1 MDHSEMKKLILFD
14 GECILCNKTVQLI
27 IKNDPKKLFKFATL
41 QSTFGKSV
49 LNKVGATDANLN
61 SILLIE
67 GSRYFTKSRAVLK
80 ILKGLQYYSLLYPIL
95 RLFPNFLLDFL
106 YNYIAGIRY
115 KLFGKTDHC
124 EIYQKK
130 EFTERIISES
140 SEME

>member
-1 MDHSEMKKLILFD
+1 MDHSEMKRLILFD
-14 GECILCNKTVQLI
+14 GECILCNKSVQLI

-49 LNKVGATDANLN
+49 LNKVGATDAKLN